1 MPVLK
6 NVEHN
11 SQNEFYRSPVG
22 AAESYTDVRL
32 RIKLELDDIED
43 QKAEISVKAR
53 FWRERVGEL
62 VYVLEPEDPVGRE
75 MYFSANIAMPE
86 KGCLMWYYF
95 VINING
101 RTWYYGNNDACG
113 MILLLSPTKLQCLT
127 RGQIRLAG
135 SATLLCTRFFQIDS
149 TAREISWW
157 RKRALYTMLAGMTSL
172 STTRMWIPRRLF
184 PMISMGA
191 IWLVFRRS
199 CLI

>member
-43 QKAEISVKAR
+43 QKAEIFVKAR

-86 KGCLMWYYF
+86 KGCLLWYYF

-101 RTWYYGNNDACG
+101 RIWYYGNNDARMG
-113 MILLLSPTKLQCLT
+113 GIGYLRDDPPAQSY
-127 RGQIRLAG
+127 QITVFNKIG
-135 SATLLCTRFFQIDS
+135 
-149 TAREISWW
+149 
-157 RKRALYTMLAGMTSL
+157 RAH
-172 STTRMWIPRRLF
+172 
-184 PMISMGA
+184 
-191 IWLVFRRS
+191 V
-199 CLI
+199 